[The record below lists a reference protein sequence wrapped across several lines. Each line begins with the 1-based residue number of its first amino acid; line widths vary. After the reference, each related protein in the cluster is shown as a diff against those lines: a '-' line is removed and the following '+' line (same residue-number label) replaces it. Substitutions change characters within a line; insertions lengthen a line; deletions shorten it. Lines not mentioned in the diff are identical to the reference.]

1 MFQLITYTLQ
11 YKIIICS
18 IEKKLCVRISVC
30 MHKNWSEVVKVYGS
44 PHLSSIKE
52 LVIHKLCNIMTWL
65 PPNNVLLPY
74 SYLKAVTSQT
84 SYGLSIGVEWDK
96 PMKTFNHNY
105 HNKFEHIF
113 RFVFKRVF
121 IFFRSLMKS
130 TLTQV
135 IQ

>member
-52 LVIHKLCNIMTWL
+52 MVIHKLCNIMTWL

-84 SYGLSIGVEWDK
+84 SYGLSISVEWDK
-96 PMKTFNHNY
+96 PMKTY
-105 HNKFEHIF
+105 LI
-113 RFVFKRVF
+113 
-121 IFFRSLMKS
+121 IITIISLNISLDLFLKEFS
-130 TLTQV
+130 SFSGAWWNLHWHK
-135 IQ
+135 

>member
-44 PHLSSIKE
+44 PHLPSIKE
-52 LVIHKLCNIMTWL
+52 MVIHKLCNIMTWL

-84 SYGLSIGVEWDK
+84 SYGLSISVEWDK
-96 PMKTFNHNY
+96 PMKTY
-105 HNKFEHIF
+105 LI
-113 RFVFKRVF
+113 
-121 IFFRSLMKS
+121 IITIISLNISLDLFLKEFS
-130 TLTQV
+130 SFSGAWWNLHWHK
-135 IQ
+135 